1 VFLMTRIAAV
11 LFAGVLLST
20 TAFAQTPL
28 TEPSLHVLRSVPTA
42 RGIAAASPALDP
54 RAAGLDR
61 QTTTSPPKRDGL
73 ANGIWTGLLV
83 GLGVGAATIPI
94 ACPHADAE
102 CQNIYVVVIVPIYAA
117 GGAVVGALIDR
128 AITDPQ
134 QTAHVSLGHSRFRV
148 STSARRGQRSVALDV
163 GF

>member
-1 VFLMTRIAAV
+1 MTRIAAV

-42 RGIAAASPALDP
+42 RGIAAASPALAL
-54 RAAGLDR
+54 REAGLDR

-94 ACPHADAE
+94 VCPNDDE
-102 CQNIYVVVIVPIYAA
+102 CQNVYAVVIVPIYAA

-148 STSARRGQRSVALDV
+148 STSARRGQRSVALGV
-163 GF
+163 SF